1 MMSKTSDSEHINGTN
16 LNRSNHCSQSEFG
29 ETMDS
34 TGNSEELSPADRA
47 KCAAARACGEAEVAT
62 RTEIDHQH
70 SLCAD
75 IDSETMDSTGNSEE
89 LSPADRAKCAAA
101 RACGEAEVR
110 SGMKLGVG
118 SGTTMKFF
126 IDWLRWQHEQKLITN
141 IRCVPTSI
149 QTRHWLLTA
158 NLSVYSPDELDQ
170 LDLAIDGA
178 DEVDEDLNCI
188 KGGGGCLLQEKIVQS
203 CAKRF
208 VIIGGLNKYSQRLGQ
223 SFEFIPVEISPI
235 GYVPIQRWITE
246 KFGGECS
253 LRMFKCSPIDW
264 KFPKSFASEANWKA
278 VNRQILCLPG
288 VAETGLFIGVAE
300 KAFFATPEG
309 QVQCVFPKNQAL
321 TMSNFRLFFLL
332 FLLLLSFNISTTQN
346 GELDN
351 KDKISRE
358 GPRPPSQFRVNE
370 PLYSWMGGAAIVL
383 LLLALLVVAG
393 KLFRNHQEKRRGCFC
408 PGESPKMHI
417 DHKQQLPYLSSFRAL
432 GGEGSDQSLQ
442 FRHQIHKFR
451 SRRFHLLSAAA
462 VAVPPILSSSSS
474 NSFKCL
480 PAPPPYPQSLVQA
493 ATLSNSSSN
502 NGQCDNNRKQ
512 ERIKVQRT

>member
-1 MMSKTSDSEHINGTN
+1 MLTVVRNVNGQQQTNRMMSKTSDSEHINGTN

-47 KCAAARACGEAEVAT
+47 KCAAA
-62 RTEIDHQH
+62 
-70 SLCAD
+70 S
-75 IDSETMDSTGNSEE
+75 
-89 LSPADRAKCAAA
+89 
-101 RACGEAEVR
+101 ACGEAEVR

-126 IDWLRWQHEQKLITN
+126 IDWLRWQHEQKLITD

-149 QTRHWLLTA
+149 QTFSKYKHVDRQNHLILWTRHWLLAA

-253 LRMFKCSPIDW
+253 LRMFKCSPVLTENHNFMIDW

-309 QVQCVFPKNQAL
+309 QVQCVFPK
-321 TMSNFRLFFLL
+321 
-332 FLLLLSFNISTTQN
+332 
-346 GELDN
+346 
-351 KDKISRE
+351 K
-358 GPRPPSQFRVNE
+358 
-370 PLYSWMGGAAIVL
+370 
-383 LLLALLVVAG
+383 
-393 KLFRNHQEKRRGCFC
+393 
-408 PGESPKMHI
+408 
-417 DHKQQLPYLSSFRAL
+417 
-432 GGEGSDQSLQ
+432 
-442 FRHQIHKFR
+442 
-451 SRRFHLLSAAA
+451 
-462 VAVPPILSSSSS
+462 
-474 NSFKCL
+474 
-480 PAPPPYPQSLVQA
+480 
-493 ATLSNSSSN
+493 
-502 NGQCDNNRKQ
+502 
-512 ERIKVQRT
+512 